1 MQTTNVI
8 YQQLMAKR
16 HTIEYKVEIAGE
28 TYNHTDI
35 IGAIE
40 TASAATPEIANAV
53 FDKFSVG
60 NAPSA
65 TLKISLIPKGTIP
78 PMSLVEVYYRL
89 YTPTIQSVWMP
100 KGKFYIDTRKKDN
113 NGILT
118 FNCFD
123 AMLKGEYT
131 FMESGSWTS
140 TTALATVQMIAS
152 DMGVNIESN
161 TTTIL
166 TNTPK
171 SVPYVPAIGEDGT
184 TGRDMLCYIA
194 SMYGGNFVIDEL
206 GYLKLIQL
214 IPPATTLNIGVLAS
228 SHDTAPAFDA
238 IDRVVLKLD
247 EKTGYRSPESTF
259 DTLTGRILEAYCPWT
274 SQELADGLL
283 SIVNGFVYQPYEAIG
298 ADIDPAC
305 QLGDGVTVKG
315 ITSQIYSQVIHLDA
329 RCADDISAPYEEEVN
344 HEYPYRSAAQRKID
358 DSVTQEQLATAGQ
371 TTINGSNI
379 HSGTITL
386 GGDGNGEGELHILDS
401 NNAECGSWD
410 NQGIVIFDNSELN
423 GSLTTDN
430 KIRIVRQGDPE
441 DADEAVKV
449 GVLVLPNFPDYRQ
462 PYVELYG
469 KAWDATLN
477 DYVIARA
484 RLSSQQLLMTWNN
497 EGFSIEA
504 TPSNKPLTV
513 TRTSGQTVSSA
524 SFHTWGRMAMLTL
537 KLNATSGSYSAGD
550 NVFVGSIADYLPI
563 SAVMGCGYYSSG
575 SYAGM
580 IDTNGN
586 ITVRATSYLGFS
598 GGDVTIS
605 FTYLF

>member
-8 YQQLMAKR
+8 YQQLIARR
-16 HTIEYKVEIAGE
+16 HSIEYKVEIAGE

-35 IGAIE
+35 VG
-40 TASAATPEIANAV
+40 TPEIANAV

-78 PMSLVEVYYRL
+78 PMSLVEVYYRIH
-89 YTPTIQSVWMP
+89 TPTINSVWMP

-118 FNCFD
+118 LNCFD

-140 TTALATVQMIAS
+140 KTALATAQMIAS
-152 DMGVNIESN
+152 DMGINIESN
-161 TTTIL
+161 TTTVL

-184 TGRDMLCYIA
+184 TGREMLCYIA
-194 SMYGGNFVIDEL
+194 SMYGGNFIIDEL
-206 GYLKLIQL
+206 GNLKLIQL
-214 IPPATTLNIGVLAS
+214 IPPTATLNIGVLAS
-228 SHDTAPAFDA
+228 AHDTAPAFDA
-238 IDRVVLKLD
+238 IDRVILKLD

-274 SQELADGLL
+274 SQDLADGLL

-298 ADIDPAC
+298 ANIDPAC
-305 QLGDGVTVKG
+305 QLGDGVTVKN

-371 TTINGSNI
+371 TIINGGNIMTDTIVTEGTYPNGVVGKTRLEAGTVHSTGSQGSDQYEGVFEASNVY
-379 HSGTITL
+379 L
-386 GGDGNGEGELHILDS
+386 GWTDGSDEMS
-401 NNAECGSWD
+401 SW
-410 NQGIVIFDNSELN
+410 
-423 GSLTTDN
+423 
-430 KIRIVRQGDPE
+430 
-441 DADEAVKV
+441 
-449 GVLVLPNFPDYRQ
+449 
-462 PYVELYG
+462 
-469 KAWDATLN
+469 
-477 DYVIARA
+477 
-484 RLSSQQLLMTWNN
+484 
-497 EGFSIEA
+497 IEA
-504 TPSNKPLTV
+504 GWIELKKKINGVEEAASMPVVPEGAYVPVTRSSGLTV
-513 TRTSGQTVSSA
+513 NTATFKR
-524 SFHTWGRMAMLTL
+524 WGRVAQLTIIF
-537 KLNATSGSYSAGD
+537 NAGSTAYNAGD
-550 NVFVGSIADYLPI
+550 TIFTGSIPNHFPVAN
-563 SAVMGCGYYSSG
+563 VMGCGYYLGG
-575 SYAGM
+575 SYSGM
-580 IDTNGN
+580 INTNGN
-586 ITVRATSYLGFS
+586 ITVRATSYLNFS
-598 GGDVTIS
+598 GGEATIS